1 MFVLVYFVTQGEGYR
16 GQWAIVRT
24 GPWLVNSG
32 PGSPLI
38 GWCSIVVT
46 QKERE
51 EKPSCVFLYDNND
64 CVPSTAPCQC
74 RVSYLSWAEEIWVSH
89 YAIKHSALVLFIAN
103 RKMGVRDKKWCPPL
117 IGRPCLL
124 QSNLLAVVETKNSF
138 NSWQR
143 PRSRDQE
150 GGGMIIN
157 WSSPSSQAV
166 THLVSAIYSPNTTTC
181 ALMRLVSSAET
192 GLWGTLDKMFLAR
205 LIFASRLYS
214 SYQRHKKAVYH
225 AITAYFAPL
234 SPSITNLDA

>member
-1 MFVLVYFVTQGEGYR
+1 M
-16 GQWAIVRT
+16 
-24 GPWLVNSG
+24 
-32 PGSPLI
+32 
-38 GWCSIVVT
+38 T

-64 CVPSTAPCQC
+64 SVPSTAPCQC

-103 RKMGVRDKKWCPPL
+103 RKMGVRDQKWCPPL
-117 IGRPCLL
+117 IGRPCLHP
-124 QSNLLAVVETKNSF
+124 SNLLAGVEMYNSF

-166 THLVSAIYSPNTTTC
+166 THLVNAIYNPNTTTC

-192 GLWGTLDKMFLAR
+192 GLWGTLDKMLLAR

-225 AITAYFAPL
+225 AITAYFAPSL
-234 SPSITNLDA
+234 PPYQILTHNLRGSWFYDWP